1 MKINEKLEHK
11 FDMMWSKSDNVN
23 IRRGIFQGDSL
34 SQLLFVICMIPL
46 SQILR
51 KLKLGYTLKNGK
63 KLNHLLFMDDLKI
76 FAKSNR
82 EINGLVSTV
91 QILTNDIGM
100 EFGTKKCGVLVLK
113 RGRVVSS
120 EGVEIPDVERIKEV
134 EKNGYRY
141 LGILEYNKITE
152 SKMKENVWREYLKRT
167 KLIMKCRL
175 SGRNKIIAINKWA
188 VSLMRYG
195 TGIMKWTKREL
206 DEIDRK
212 TRKVLTLNKEL
223 HPRSDVD
230 RFYVS
235 RMEGGRGLI
244 GCKMCVKAEENSLG
258 WYVKH
263 HIEPLI
269 VAVRI
274 SNTLPSENSTQPK
287 EFKQKYNEER
297 INNWGGKAMYG
308 QYVRQIEDK
317 DNSNTWKWLRKSNSK
332 GCTETLICSAQ
343 EQALR
348 TNYVKFHIDKTGESS
363 QCRMYRVENETV

>member
-1 MKINEKLEHK
+1 MKN
-11 FDMMWSKSDNVN
+11 
-23 IRRGIFQGDSL
+23 R
-34 SQLLFVICMIPL
+34 
-46 SQILR
+46 
-51 KLKLGYTLKNGK
+51 K

-120 EGVEIPDVERIKEV
+120 EGVEIPNVERIKEV

-152 SKMKENVWREYLKRT
+152 SKMKENFWREYLKRT

-175 SGRNKIIAINKWA
+175 SGRNKIIAINKCA

-195 TGIMKWTKREL
+195 TGIVKCTKREL

-212 TRKVLTLNKEL
+212 IRKVLTLNKEL

-235 RMEGGRGLI
+235 RMERGRGLI
-244 GCKMCVKAEENSLG
+244 ECKMCGKAEENSLG
-258 WYVKH
+258 WHVKL
-263 HIEPLI
+263 HIEPLF

-274 SNTLPSENSTQPK
+274 SNTAPCENFTQPK
-287 EFKQKYNEER
+287 EFKQQDNGER
-297 INNWGGKAMYG
+297 HNNWRGKTMYG
-308 QYVRQIEDK
+308 QCK
-317 DNSNTWKWLRKSNSK
+317 
-332 GCTETLICSAQ
+332 
-343 EQALR
+343 
-348 TNYVKFHIDKTGESS
+348 
-363 QCRMYRVENETV
+363 